1 MPQIAKYF
9 TKLLLMRNI
18 SQNTVSRMRIHD
30 RELNRKI
37 NHIHERFLRIDDKDY
52 SSSFNDLLK
61 KDKSVCI
68 HHENIQSLTTEL
80 FKMKETFPM
89 Q

>member
-1 MPQIAKYF
+1 MPD
-9 TKLLLMRNI
+9 
-18 SQNTVSRMRIHD
+18 VSC

-61 KDKSVCI
+61 KDKSVFI
-68 HHENIQSLTTEL
+68 HQENIPSLTIEL